1 MTKRQNIKNDERG
14 KKLALLNIDDVD
26 KTQYLTGNIRIKNKI

>member
-14 KKLALLNIDDVD
+14 KKLEPLNIDDVD
-26 KTQYLTGNIRIKNKI
+26 KTQFLTRNIWIKNKI